1 MNRAEALHYLTHD
14 PETGEPTGHLSVP
27 CSRWGRNGAD
37 CAEVAYDLDVIL
49 SDATGEGMDARTLD
63 GAMSAVVNDHD
74 DVAYTF
80 AQYGAE
86 YPAEYS
92 ADMRERWGNELA
104 ATLRDKYEDE
114 IADWGDADA
123 YNETGNPQAREDG
136 S

>member
-1 MNRAEALHYLTHD
+1 
-14 PETGEPTGHLSVP
+14 
-27 CSRWGRNGAD
+27 
-37 CAEVAYDLDVIL
+37 
-49 SDATGEGMDARTLD
+49 MDARTLD

-80 AQYGAE
+80 VRYGAE

-104 ATLRDKYEDE
+104 ATLRDKYADE
-114 IADWGDADA
+114 IADWGGPDDA
-123 YNETGNPQAREDG
+123 YNETGNPHAWEDG